1 VGPQLQTSAQTLLG
15 EFGEQRVLAFFLV
28 LARLSPLFLLAPLF
42 SSKLIP
48 FRVRGIVA
56 VGLAIGLSPMV
67 TAGHAPLPTDVMAIG
82 SLLVKELLI
91 GAAFSYALAATFAAL
106 AVAGTLLDTSI
117 GFSYGGLVDPVN
129 GNQSAVLSTAYSM
142 VGLMVFIAIGGEAWV
157 IQGLARTYEVV
168 GLLDYPS
175 LGHMVQGTG
184 AAFVQIFSSAIEVAG
199 PVLLALILT
208 DAAFGVITRVV
219 PQLNVFQV
227 GLPAKVIIGLILIG
241 ATMPFVA
248 GWIADQLQADIG
260 AALDTLR
267 VG

>member
-1 VGPQLQTSAQTLLG
+1 VGSQLQGSASQLIAD
-15 EFGEQRVLAFFLV
+15 FGEQRVLAFFLV

-42 SSKLIP
+42 SSHMVP
-48 FRVRGIVA
+48 GRVRGIVA
-56 VGLAIGLSPMV
+56 VALAIGLSPV
-67 TAGHAPLPTDVMAIG
+67 VSSHTHLPTDVLAIG

-91 GAAFSYALAATFAAL
+91 GAAFAYALAATFAAI
-106 AVAGTLLDTSI
+106 AVAGSFLDTSI

-129 GNQSAVLSTAYSM
+129 GNQSAVLSTTYSM
-142 VGLMVFIAIGGEAWV
+142 VGLLVFIAIGGDGWV

-168 GLLDYPS
+168 GLADYPS
-175 LGHMVQGTG
+175 LGHLVSGTG
-184 AAFVQIFSSAIEVAG
+184 KAFVQVFASAIEVAG

-208 DAAFGVITRVV
+208 DAAFGVVSRVV

-227 GLPAKVIIGLILIG
+227 GLPAKVVVGLILIG

-248 GWIADQLQADIG
+248 GWMANQLQADV
-260 AALDTLR
+260 ASALNTLK

>member
-1 VGPQLQTSAQTLLG
+1 VGPQLQSSAQQLIS

-28 LARLSPLFLLAPLF
+28 LARISPLFLLAPLF
-42 SSKLIP
+42 SSRLVP
-48 FRVRGIVA
+48 MRVRGVVA
-56 VGLAIGLSPMV
+56 VGLAIGLSPVV
-67 TAGHAPLPTDVMAIG
+67 TAGHAALPTDVLGIG

-91 GAAFSYALAATFAAL
+91 GAAFSYTLAATFAAL
-106 AVAGTLLDTSI
+106 AVAGSFLDTTI

-142 VGLMVFIAIGGEAWV
+142 IGLMVFIVIGGDAWV
-157 IQGLARTYEVV
+157 IRGLARTYEVV

-175 LGHMVQGTG
+175 LGHLVAGTG

-227 GLPAKVIIGLILIG
+227 GLPAKVVIGLILIG

-248 GWIADQLQADIG
+248 GWISDQLQADVG

>member
-1 VGPQLQTSAQTLLG
+1 VGPQLQSSAQQLIN

-28 LARLSPLFLLAPLF
+28 LARISPLFMLAPLF
-42 SSKLIP
+42 SSKLVP
-48 FRVRGIVA
+48 MRVRGIVA
-56 VGLAIGLSPMV
+56 VGLAIGLSPVV
-67 TAGHAPLPTDVMAIG
+67 TAGHPTLPTDVLGIG
-82 SLLVKELLI
+82 SLLLKELLI

-106 AVAGTLLDTSI
+106 AVAGSFLDTTI

-142 VGLMVFIAIGGEAWV
+142 IGLMVFIVIGGDAWV
-157 IQGLARTYEVV
+157 IRGLARTYEVV

-175 LGHMVQGTG
+175 LGHMVAGTG

-227 GLPAKVIIGLILIG
+227 GLPAKVIIGLVLIG
-241 ATMPFVA
+241 ATLPFVA
-248 GWIADQLQADIG
+248 GWISDQLQADIG